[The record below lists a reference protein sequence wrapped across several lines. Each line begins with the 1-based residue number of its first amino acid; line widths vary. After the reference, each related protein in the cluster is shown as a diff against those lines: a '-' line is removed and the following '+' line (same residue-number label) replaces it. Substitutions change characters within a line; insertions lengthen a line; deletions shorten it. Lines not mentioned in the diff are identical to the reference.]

1 MQSKQT
7 IITLVGA
14 AILLLF
20 ALAVIS
26 FVPPAPTIHAL
37 APSLQ
42 DDPQPHVGFDTLD
55 DSVPAGEYAY
65 AGLLFASFPCIDQ
78 NNDNKCNHKDKFT
91 TVTYRFDILQGGADA
106 DNCEGQGLGSVRN
119 FSPSYY
125 DSWRTSGPSPLRIAR
140 NCPTGAYTMK
150 CTVTYTEPGS
160 DVAIPIACNS
170 RDFTVGPPRSQDPPT
185 ATPTETPIPT
195 PIPTPTETP
204 IPTAKR
210 PPKRPY
216 RRRRPPKRPYRRRRP
231 PKRPYRR
238 RRPPK
243 HPYRRRRP
251 PKHPYRRRRPPKRPY
266 RRRRPPKRPY
276 RRLHPPKHPY
286 RRHAHRNAHRR
297 QTTATPTETATPTAT
312 RRLSKITGKTRR
324 KRTQPRRPR
333 LRPRKSPRPS
343 RGSTV
348 CLPPSIKASK
358 LPST

>member
-185 ATPTETPIPT
+185 
-195 PIPTPTETP
+195 
-204 IPTAKR
+204 KR
-210 PPKRPY
+210 DAHPPKRPY
-216 RRRRPPKRPYRRRRP
+216 RRRRPPKRPYRLP
-231 PKRPYRR
+231 
-238 RRPPK
+238 
-243 HPYRRRRP
+243 H
-251 PKHPYRRRRPPKRPY
+251 PPKRPY

-276 RRLHPPKHPY
+276 RLRPTHRNAHTDGHTH
-286 RRHAHRNAHRR
+286 RNTHTDCHTHRNAHTDCHTHRNAHTDCHTHRNAHTDGHAHRNAHTDGHADRDDR
-297 QTTATPTETATPTAT
+297 DALPTATPTETATD
-312 RRLSKITGKTRR
+312 
-324 KRTQPRRPR
+324 PRDRDGHPHR
-333 LRPRKSPRPS
+333 DRHGHPDRHADCR
-343 RGSTV
+343 
-348 CLPPSIKASK
+348 
-358 LPST
+358 

>member
-195 PIPTPTETP
+195 ATPTYTPIPTATPTETP
-204 IPTAKR
+204 IPTAT
-210 PPKRPY
+210 PTETPIP
-216 RRRRPPKRPYRRRRP
+216 
-231 PKRPYRR
+231 
-238 RRPPK
+238 
-243 HPYRRRRP
+243 
-251 PKHPYRRRRPPKRPY
+251 
-266 RRRRPPKRPY
+266 
-276 RRLHPPKHPY
+276 
-286 RRHAHRNAHRR
+286 
-297 QTTATPTETATPTAT
+297 TATPTETSIPTATPTETSIPTAT
-312 RRLSKITGKTRR
+312 PTET
-324 KRTQPRRPR
+324 
-333 LRPRKSPRPS
+333 
-343 RGSTV
+343 
-348 CLPPSIKASK
+348 SIPTATPTETSI
-358 LPST
+358 PTATPTETSIPTATPTETPIPTHVHTDRHTHRNAHTDGHADRDAHTDGHADRNAHIPTATPTETPHHRHRDRHGHTDRHADCR

>member
-185 ATPTETPIPT
+185 ATPTEIHTDGDAHRNAHT
-195 PIPTPTETP
+195 DGDAHRNAHTDGDAHRNAHTDGDAHRNAHTDGDAHRNAH
-204 IPTAKR
+204 TDG
-210 PPKRPY
+210 
-216 RRRRPPKRPYRRRRP
+216 
-231 PKRPYRR
+231 
-238 RRPPK
+238 
-243 HPYRRRRP
+243 
-251 PKHPYRRRRPPKRPY
+251 
-266 RRRRPPKRPY
+266 
-276 RRLHPPKHPY
+276 
-286 RRHAHRNAHRR
+286 HAHRNAHTDGDAHRNAHTDGHTHR
-297 QTTATPTETATPTAT
+297 NTHTDGHTHRNTHTDGHTHRNVHTDGDAHRNVHINRHAHRNSHTNRHAHKHGHTDRNAD
-312 RRLSKITGKTRR
+312 R
-324 KRTQPRRPR
+324 
-333 LRPRKSPRPS
+333 
-343 RGSTV
+343 
-348 CLPPSIKASK
+348 
-358 LPST
+358 